1 MEIPISIIFNWE
13 KGQLKEKADNG
24 QVIKSTP
31 LKNVNYKGGILDY
44 TVDIVD
50 AGVIC
55 LFKLSISANEIK
67 GVIDFSKTDEP
78 RKGSIRIAR
87 KGNSGQ

>member
-1 MEIPISIIFNWE
+1 MMEIPISIIFNWE

-50 AGVIC
+50 AGVLC
-55 LFKLSISANEIK
+55 LFKLSMSTNEIK
-67 GVIDFSKTDEP
+67 G
-78 RKGSIRIAR
+78 GH
-87 KGNSGQ
+87 